1 MVHKV
6 VAIVFFCLQSGV
18 TYRLTNNKYMKTLIT
33 SLALL
38 CGASSVLASTL
49 DQQVAR
55 AMPALEALY
64 LHLHQNPELSL
75 QEEKTGA
82 RLASELKKLGFN
94 VTERVGG
101 FGVVGLLKN
110 GEGPT
115 VMIRADTDGLP
126 IVEQTG
132 KPYASKVKV
141 KDANNNT
148 VGVMHGCGHDIH
160 MTSFIGAAE
169 QLVANKDKWQGTLM
183 MVAQPAEEVGA
194 GAKAMLKEGL
204 FSKFA
209 KPDHVLGLH
218 VSAALPAGKVA
229 ISPGYALANVD
240 SVDIIVKGQGGH
252 GAYPHTTID
261 PVVLASRIVLGIQT
275 ITSREISP
283 LKPSV
288 ITVGSIHGGSK
299 HNIISNEVKL
309 QLTLR
314 SYDREVRD
322 QQIAALERLT
332 KGIAQSAGLPDS
344 HAPIVYVHE
353 EESIPS
359 TYNEPALANR
369 VSDSIRKELGASQ
382 VVKSEPVM
390 AGEDFGLYGRT
401 EDNIPITIFWLG
413 GVNPEAYQRAQKS
426 GEPLPSLHSSK
437 FAPDYPL
444 AISTG
449 VRAMTA
455 SALDL
460 FNQ

>member
-1 MVHKV
+1 M
-6 VAIVFFCLQSGV
+6 
-18 TYRLTNNKYMKTLIT
+18 
-33 SLALL
+33 ALL
-38 CGASSVLASTL
+38 CCANQVIAS
-49 DQQVAR
+49 D
-55 AMPALEALY
+55 LESAVSLSLPKLEQLY

-75 QEEKTGA
+75 QEKNTGA
-82 RLASELKKLGFN
+82 RLAQELRQLGFD
-94 VTERVGG
+94 VTDRVGG
-101 FGVVGLLKN
+101 YGVVGLFKN
-110 GEGPT
+110 GQGPT
-115 VMIRADTDGLP
+115 VMIRADTDALP
-126 IVEQTG
+126 IIEQTG
-132 KPYASKVKV
+132 KSYASKIRVQ
-141 KDANNNT
+141 DANNNT

-169 QLVANKDKWQGTLM
+169 QLIKNKHQWKGTLM

-218 VSAALPAGKVA
+218 VSASLPAGKVA

-240 SVDIIVKGQGGH
+240 SVDITVKGQGGH

-322 QQIAALERLT
+322 QQIAALKRLT
-332 KGIAQSAGLPDS
+332 QGVAISAGLPADK
-344 HAPIVYVHE
+344 APVVYVHE
-353 EESIPS
+353 SESIPS
-359 TYNEPALANR
+359 TYNDPALANA
-369 VSDSIRKELGASQ
+369 VTASIKNELGEEN
-382 VVKSEPVM
+382 VVKADPVM
-390 AGEDFGLYGRT
+390 AGEDFGLFGRT
-401 EDNIPITIFWLG
+401 TENVPITIFWLG
-413 GVNPEAYQRAQKS
+413 GVNPQDYAAAQKN
-426 GEPLPSLHSSK
+426 GTVLPSLHSSK

-444 AISTG
+444 ALKTG

>member
-1 MVHKV
+1 
-6 VAIVFFCLQSGV
+6 
-18 TYRLTNNKYMKTLIT
+18 MKTLLT
-33 SLALL
+33 SVALL
-38 CGASSVLASTL
+38 CCANQVIAS
-49 DQQVAR
+49 D
-55 AMPALEALY
+55 LESAVSLSLPKLEQLY

-75 QEEKTGA
+75 QEKNTGA
-82 RLASELKKLGFN
+82 RLAQELRQLGFD
-94 VTERVGG
+94 VTDRVGG
-101 FGVVGLLKN
+101 YGVVGLFKN
-110 GEGPT
+110 GLGPT

-126 IVEQTG
+126 IIEQTG
-132 KPYASKVKV
+132 KSYASKVRV
-141 KDANNNT
+141 QDANNNT

-169 QLVANKDKWQGTLM
+169 QLIKNKHQWKGTLM

-218 VSAALPAGKVA
+218 VSASLPAGKVA

-240 SVDIIVKGQGGH
+240 SVDITVKGQGGH

-322 QQIAALERLT
+322 QQIAALKRLT
-332 KGIAQSAGLPDS
+332 QGVAISAGLPADK
-344 HAPIVYVHE
+344 APVVYVHE
-353 EESIPS
+353 SESIPS
-359 TYNEPALANR
+359 TYNDPELANA
-369 VSDSIRKELGASQ
+369 VTASIKNELGEEN
-382 VVKSEPVM
+382 VVKADPVM
-390 AGEDFGLYGRT
+390 AGEDFGLFGRT
-401 EDNIPITIFWLG
+401 VENVPITIFWLG
-413 GVNPEAYQRAQKS
+413 GVNPQDYAAAQKN
-426 GEPLPSLHSSK
+426 GTVLPSLHSSK

-444 AISTG
+444 ALQTG

>member
-1 MVHKV
+1 
-6 VAIVFFCLQSGV
+6 
-18 TYRLTNNKYMKTLIT
+18 MKTLLT
-33 SLALL
+33 SMALL
-38 CGASSVLASTL
+38 CCVHHAA
-49 DQQVAR
+49 AR
-55 AMPALEALY
+55 NLESAVNQSLPKLEALY
-64 LHLHQNPELSL
+64 LHLHQNPELSM
-75 QEEKTGA
+75 QEKQTGA
-82 RLASELKKLGFN
+82 RLAKELAALGFD

-101 FGVVGLLKN
+101 YGVVGLMKN
-110 GEGPT
+110 GDGPT

-126 IVEQTG
+126 IIEQTE
-132 KPYASKVKV
+132 KPYASKVRV
-141 KDANNNT
+141 KDANNNM

-160 MTSFIGAAE
+160 MTSFIGTAE
-169 QLVANKDKWQGTLM
+169 QLVKNKHQWQGTLM

-218 VSAALPAGKVA
+218 VSASLPAGQVA

-240 SVDIIVKGQGGH
+240 SVDITVKGQGGH

-261 PVVLASRIVLGIQT
+261 PIVLASRIVLGIQT

-314 SYDREVRD
+314 SYDSAVRD
-322 QQIAALERLT
+322 QQIAALKRLT
-332 KGIAQSAGLPDS
+332 KGVASSAGLAPEFAPD
-344 HAPIVYVHE
+344 VYVHE
-353 EESIPS
+353 SESIPS
-359 TYNEPALANR
+359 TYNDPDLATA
-369 VSDSIRKELGASQ
+369 VTASIKRELGAEN
-382 VVKSEPVM
+382 VVKAEPVM

-401 EDNIPITIFWLG
+401 DDNIPITIFWLG
-413 GVNPEAYQRAQKS
+413 GVAPQAYTDAQTHGTS
-426 GEPLPSLHSSK
+426 LPSLHSSK

-444 AISTG
+444 ALKTG

-460 FNQ
+460 FNQK

>member
-1 MVHKV
+1 
-6 VAIVFFCLQSGV
+6 
-18 TYRLTNNKYMKTLIT
+18 MKTLLT
-33 SLALL
+33 SMALL
-38 CGASSVLASTL
+38 CCANQVIAS
-49 DQQVAR
+49 D
-55 AMPALEALY
+55 LESAVSLSLPKLEQLY

-75 QEEKTGA
+75 QEKNTGA
-82 RLASELKKLGFN
+82 RLAQELRQLGFD
-94 VTERVGG
+94 VTDRVGG
-101 FGVVGLLKN
+101 YGVVGLFKN
-110 GEGPT
+110 GHGPT

-126 IVEQTG
+126 IIEQTG
-132 KPYASKVKV
+132 KSYASKVRV
-141 KDANNNT
+141 QDANNNT

-169 QLVANKDKWQGTLM
+169 QLIKNKHQWKGTLM

-218 VSAALPAGKVA
+218 VSASLPAGKVA

-240 SVDIIVKGQGGH
+240 SVDITVKGQGGH

-322 QQIAALERLT
+322 QQIAALKRLT
-332 KGIAQSAGLPDS
+332 QGVAISAGLPADK
-344 HAPIVYVHE
+344 APVVYVHE
-353 EESIPS
+353 SESIPS
-359 TYNEPALANR
+359 TYNDPELANA
-369 VSDSIRKELGASQ
+369 VTASIKNELGEEN
-382 VVKSEPVM
+382 VVKADPVM
-390 AGEDFGLYGRT
+390 AGEDFGLFGRT
-401 EDNIPITIFWLG
+401 VENVPITIFWLG
-413 GVNPEAYQRAQKS
+413 GVNPQDYAAAQKN
-426 GEPLPSLHSSK
+426 GTVLPSLHSSK

-444 AISTG
+444 ALQTG